1 VLPERPPLDG
11 LLIAG
16 RWDLMAWCDEG
27 GHGDAILT
35 DFEEPEGASQGQGGL
50 ELLQTDPKMTWQL
63 AAAAAGIST
72 VRFRRA
78 LKLPHVAQWARTEH
92 KNRVDAICAAN
103 PERLRVIA
111 NTSENHMARVSA
123 IKTLEA
129 MKEALDP
136 NGGCARLQQT
146 PGVVIVIQHRDG
158 SEADVVAESPLPP
171 APLTIEAESE
181 RAADLD

>member
-1 VLPERPPLDG
+1 
-11 LLIAG
+11 
-16 RWDLMAWCDEG
+16 MM
-27 GHGDAILT
+27 
-35 DFEEPEGASQGQGGL
+35 QN
-50 ELLQTDPKMTWQL
+50 DPAMTAQL
-63 AAAAAGIST
+63 AAKAAGISYYN
-72 VRFRRA
+72 FRRA
-78 LKLPHVAQWARTEH
+78 LKLPHVAVWLRDVH
-92 KNRVDAICAAN
+92 KAKVDAICAAN

-111 NTSENHMARVSA
+111 NTLENHMARVSA

-136 NGGCARLQQT
+136 NGGARLQQT

-158 SEADVVAESPLPP
+158 SEADMAAESPLPLPP

>member
-11 LLIAG
+11 LRIAG

-72 VRFRRA
+72 GSISSRVEIVSCSAMGQDRA
-78 LKLPHVAQWARTEH
+78 Q
-92 KNRVDAICAAN
+92 VDAICAAN

-111 NTSENHMARVSA
+111 DTSENHMARVGA

-136 NGGCARLQQT
+136 HAASHQLPQ
-146 PGVVIVIQHRDG
+146 PGLVIVIQNRDG
-158 SEADVVAESPLPP
+158 SQADAEPPPPSAPMIEHESEPVAE
-171 APLTIEAESE
+171 
-181 RAADLD
+181 LD